1 MRIFRRN
8 DIFLIGGLAIA
19 VWVVSSRQLGTLLDR
34 AREIDHSRGLQLV
47 PALFILAAVFLI
59 HQFRKREEMRIQTI
73 QATSRVAEMQ
83 RLVQFGQALAH
94 SLDGDS
100 IRAAAT
106 EHLPALASGR
116 GVWAMFRTSGDWI
129 PLTPVAAE
137 AHAAIERAAARAVAD
152 PNASTDASH
161 DDVLCF
167 PLVVAGTAIGAIGV
181 SPSPPLTEA
190 QRSVFAAAAA
200 LLAASVKNAEL
211 FNEAH
216 ENSVR
221 DALTGCFNRR
231 HAMEVMDGE
240 LRRVRRSRG
249 SFSVVMFDLD
259 HFKAINDRFGHLCG
273 DAVLAQVGHR
283 MKTVL
288 RGSDVKCRYGGEEFL
303 VLLPDTPGIGARRVA
318 EMLRRDLEDHPVL
331 WNDQAV
337 TITASFG
344 ITDIVAGEEDARAII
359 GRADAALYRAKQ
371 DGRNRVCDAEPIHGL
386 SSLDVARDDTEPAE
400 VSAAQ
405 PA

>member
-8 DIFLIGGLAIA
+8 DVFLIGGFAIA
-19 VWVVSSRQLGTLLDR
+19 IWVVSSRQLGTLLDR

-59 HQFRKREEMRIQTI
+59 HQFRKREEMRIE
-73 QATSRVAEMQ
+73 ALRASSRVAEME
-83 RLVQFGQALAH
+83 RLVLFGQALAH

-100 IRAAAT
+100 IRAATT

-116 GVWAMFRTSGDWI
+116 DAWAMFRTSGDWI
-129 PLTPVAAE
+129 ALTPITDEMRPAL
-137 AHAAIERAAARAVAD
+137 ERAAERAVGD
-152 PNASTDASH
+152 PNASSDPSGGQG
-161 DDVLCF
+161 VQCF
-167 PLVVAGTAIGAIGV
+167 PLVVAGAAIGTIGIA
-181 SPSPPLTEA
+181 PNPPLTEA
-190 QRSVFAAAAA
+190 QRSVLAAAAA

-231 HAMEVMDGE
+231 HSMEVMDSE
-240 LRRVRRSRG
+240 LRRARRSRG
-249 SFSVVMFDLD
+249 SFSVVMFDID
-259 HFKAINDRFGHLCG
+259 HFKSINDRFGHLCG

-283 MKTVL
+283 MKAVL

-303 VLLPDTPGIGARRVA
+303 VLLPETPIAGAHRVA
-318 EMLRRDLEDHPVL
+318 EMLRHDLEEHPVH
-331 WNDQAV
+331 WDDHAV
-337 TITASFG
+337 VVTASFG
-344 ITDIVAGEEDARAII
+344 ITEIVAGEEEASAII

-371 DGRNRVCDAEPIHGL
+371 DGRNRVCVAE
-386 SSLDVARDDTEPAE
+386 SQTVVA
-400 VSAAQ
+400 
-405 PA
+405 